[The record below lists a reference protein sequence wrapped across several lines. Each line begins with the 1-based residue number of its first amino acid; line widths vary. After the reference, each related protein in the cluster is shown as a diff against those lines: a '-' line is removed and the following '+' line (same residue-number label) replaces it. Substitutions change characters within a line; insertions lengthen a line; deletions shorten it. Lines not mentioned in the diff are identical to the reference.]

1 MRKRPRKAT
10 LADKMEAALARLLG
24 WASWPF
30 VEATRESELNVN
42 SLNAQARWS
51 GASFSCFTYEVDGIV
66 YSYAVRRFW
75 RRPDYFIQPSNS
87 EPIQYNPRNPT
98 FAYYAPAHT
107 LLNNTVAIL
116 SSVALVLVVL
126 AVAY

>member
-42 SLNAQARWS
+42 SLQRAGPLER
-51 GASFSCFTYEVDGIV
+51 CFI
-66 YSYAVRRFW
+66 
-75 RRPDYFIQPSNS
+75 
-87 EPIQYNPRNPT
+87 
-98 FAYYAPAHT
+98 
-107 LLNNTVAIL
+107 LLL
-116 SSVALVLVVL
+116 YL
-126 AVAY
+126 